1 MINRKLHIRFRLAP
15 RSMILDDRELVQ
27 VRIFREFRG
36 ISQIWQATAT
46 AKRMT
51 VNPYCQG
58 QRCDSLNLV
67 FKIMFLALICR
78 RFLGASYTHCCRSLT
93 LALAR
98 LSCYLFVIKMVTAS
112 SGPPIFTLPT

>member
-15 RSMILDDRELVQ
+15 RSMILDDCELAQ
-27 VRIFREFRG
+27 VRIFGEFRR
-36 ISQIWQATAT
+36 ISQIWQATT

-58 QRCDSLNLV
+58 QRCNSLNLV
-67 FKIMFLALICR
+67 LKIMFLALICCI
-78 RFLGASYTHCCRSLT
+78 FLGASYTHCCRSLT

-98 LSCYLFVIKMVTAS
+98 LSCYLFVIKMVTTS
-112 SGPPIFTLPT
+112 SGPPI